1 MFRNNILKSRV
12 MRARKKD
19 VENVIY
25 NKGTIRLWDLK
36 LSFSVNYGE
45 PKIIKREQIRKD
57 TKLEIL
63 DIADD
68 NYTFVVHPDKRIQ
81 ETKNGGTIKVLTLKK
96 GYELENIVEFYENGG
111 SKEGGLN
118 LSELGLNFKY
128 ENVNKESSTIKVK
141 KLTHEHLVLLINA
154 NIERNMIGQ
163 KRYDSAEIKLDYIRI
178 NKDHERELCRAI
190 DYERSK

>member
-1 MFRNNILKSRV
+1 MFLKNILGSTV
-12 MRARKKD
+12 LRARKKD
-19 VENVIY
+19 VEDVIY
-25 NKGTIRLWDLK
+25 NKGTLRLWDLK
-36 LSFSVNYGE
+36 LSFSVNYSQ
-45 PKIIKREQIRKD
+45 PKIIKRYKIRKD
-57 TKLEIL
+57 ITLEIL
-63 DIADD
+63 DVASDD
-68 NYTFVVHPDKRIQ
+68 DTFVVHPDKRIQ
-81 ETKNGGTIKVLTLKK
+81 ETKHGGTIKVLTLKK

-111 SKEGGLN
+111 SREGGLN

-154 NIERNMIGQ
+154 NIEKNILGQ

-178 NKDHERELCRAI
+178 NKDHEKELRRAI